1 MTLFKWELRKI
12 WRPGILA
19 AMLLLGVVYYWM
31 FPEFYIEYFCNGP
44 DAEAQFQLASEWVA
58 QYGPTLEPE
67 ERAELDGQLAE
78 ELETF
83 NEQIAAI
90 PEAAAAGLT
99 DYRTFCAFRDDY
111 YTDTAAS
118 GGDADMDLESLVQR
132 VYSGT
137 NWYIIEEIQNTMDL
151 YDAHEKD
158 RTMEIPNREAMGQPE
173 AMVRRAD
180 QLTVPESAHSLL
192 PFPVKESTR
201 EYGKDLVVWCVL
213 SIVLL
218 LSPTLVRDRL
228 RRTRAMQ
235 WTSRRGRSILTT
247 QMAAALCSA
256 LVLTVVNLVIYAI
269 PFLAQ
274 GPLQFHAC
282 GLDGIWAWGTPW
294 FDWTYGTYLIVLAGM
309 ILALSLA
316 AAGFTVFLSQ
326 YSSHAAQSPAAVCG
340 SWGGIGQL
348 ASESTLLLPTILGNR
363 SLDAQGNGDGGNCH
377 TCVGQRPSLCPDL
390 PPSEK
395 KGTAVRRESFAMRFF
410 DLLKCLFGNVF
421 SHRQA
426 FDIFGCLGQPYP

>member
-31 FPEFYIEYFCNGP
+31 FPEFYIEYFYNGP

-326 YSSHAAQSPAAVCG
+326 YSSSYIAMLLKALPLFVAVGAVLG
-340 SWGGIGQL
+340 SW
-348 ASESTLLLPTILGNR
+348 LLNQPFCFRRFWETG
-363 SLDAQGNGDGGNCH
+363 
-377 TCVGQRPSLCPDL
+377 PWMP
-390 PPSEK
+390 
-395 KGTAVRRESFAMRFF
+395 KGTETAVIVILVSVSVLLCALTCRRQRKRE
-410 DLLKCLFGNVF
+410 LL
-421 SHRQA
+421 
-426 FDIFGCLGQPYP
+426 